1 MSNNPFANIFKT
13 ALINDVLKKAIHTPL
28 KSDSSHNAPR
38 VSHFLD
44 ALNKFLYQNGCAPV
58 LYQKYIIDER
68 NLLEYALFLRGY
80 MRDAQPVLAT
90 LNKEHATDPNLIDLF
105 KASSEYVVACNHQ
118 FGNKKIFD
126 NNVSYRLWKLHQNHD
141 LSKARYTNATD
152 TIDIKRHNL
161 FLFMPFRI
169 KDNQNEVQKW
179 ILNNMRATL
188 DNQEIFPNKVDVYV
202 QHYPIQKSRSSNI
215 YSLLKTL
222 QAPDTYYEQKDM
234 DFVVQNWLKFIKKD
248 PAQKDDAKNL
258 YSKEELCQNFNNITI
273 FAYCSGAAN
282 AHRVLNALYS
292 LTAQSYGEAVAKS
305 AMQEIG
311 VITYGFLPIEE
322 YSLYSGIHFYTSP
335 IDDNNRREP
344 FVNLNN
350 HQLYEQTKCT
360 NAQMPARYSV
370 MPDGRN
376 FIIALQMPEQMSI
389 IKDNRPTFFRD
400 GEYGH
405 NMTFINQPNILDD
418 KNYAYHIFC
427 DTLQKFSLGKRRLK
441 DIELIENTSPDNLI
455 MNSILKGNLQTL

>member
-1 MSNNPFANIFKT
+1 MNHNPFANIFKT
-13 ALINDVLKKAIHTPL
+13 AFIKDVLHNAVYLPQKQDNL
-28 KSDSSHNAPR
+28 KNAPR
-38 VSHFLD
+38 VSLFLD
-44 ALNKFLYQNGCAPV
+44 SLNKFLHQNGCAPI
-58 LYQKYIIDER
+58 LYQKYLIDER

-80 MRDAQPVLAT
+80 MRDAQPILAT
-90 LNKEHATDPNLIDLF
+90 LSKEHATDPDLIDLF

-118 FGNKKIFD
+118 FGNKKFFD
-126 NNVSYRLWKLHQNHD
+126 NNADYRLWQLHPQHS
-141 LSKARYTNATD
+141 LSFAQYTDAAGLINPH
-152 TIDIKRHNL
+152 RHHL

-169 KDNQNEVQKW
+169 KKNQSEVQKW
-179 ILNNMRATL
+179 VFNNMRATL
-188 DNQEIFPNKVDVYV
+188 DNHQIFGAKVDIYV

-215 YSLLKTL
+215 CSLLKTL

-234 DFVVQNWLKFIKKD
+234 DFVVHNWLEFIKKD
-248 PAQKDDAKNL
+248 PAQKDDTKNL
-258 YSKEELCQNFNNITI
+258 YTKEELCQNFNNITI

-311 VITYGFLPIEE
+311 VITYGFLPIKDN
-322 YSLYSGIHFYTSP
+322 SLYSGIHFYTSP

-400 GEYGH
+400 GEFGH

-427 DTLQKFSLGKRRLK
+427 DTLQKFSLGKRRLD
-441 DIELIENTSPDNLI
+441 DITFSPRTSPDNLI
-455 MNSILKGNLQTL
+455 TNALLKSRIQTL